1 MARSFRLDRSIRSAA
16 ILNVLVWG
24 LVLLVVGLWWG
35 SFMVEFVPRAV
46 LGPQAVGPDGLDA
59 VSWGSGRVVTVDAA
73 DVVPLGSEKV
83 GKRSYVHYFGLNVGD
98 RLLLVQSDSESLAAG
113 SVTGA
118 ARSLPRDLQAKAAL
132 NPSLVNGLLDAS
144 TDRFSGWYHL
154 FWGLLV
160 LILGIAV
167 WTSSNH
173 ALKPSSHPSYELL
186 TQGGQHAHHA
196 VEALEREI
204 EQQGVHVGPLWLSP
218 HWVVRSSAMA
228 FDLFRLDQLV
238 WAYKKITE
246 HKKLGVITV
255 SREIEVVIHLRD
267 GQTCEFSAKEDVC
280 NQALQLMAD
289 KLPWMAF
296 GHSEEL
302 EKLWKEN
309 RAGFVAAVDARR
321 TAPPAPVEA

>member
-1 MARSFRLDRSIRSAA
+1 MARTFRLDPAIRSAA

-24 LVLLVVGLWWG
+24 AVLLVSGLFWG
-35 SFMVEFVPRAV
+35 LFLVDFVPRAV
-46 LGPQAVGPDGLDA
+46 LGPQQVGPEQLDS
-59 VSWGSGRVVTVDAA
+59 VSWGSGRLVIVEAS

-83 GKRSYVHYFGLNVGD
+83 GKYSYVHYFGLNVGE
-98 RLLLVQSDSESLAAG
+98 RLLLVRSDSESVAAG
-113 SVTGA
+113 TLTGV
-118 ARSLPRDLQAKAAL
+118 ARSLPSDLQAKAAL
-132 NPSLVNGLLDAS
+132 NPHLVNGLLDVS

-160 LILGIAV
+160 LGFAIAV
-167 WTSSNH
+167 WTSIGH
-173 ALKPSSHPSYELL
+173 ALKPSSHPAYELL
-186 TQGGQHAHHA
+186 TRDGQHAQHA

-228 FDLFRLDQLV
+228 FDLFRLEQLV

-255 SREIEVVIHLRD
+255 SRDVEVVIHLRD

-280 NQALQLMAD
+280 NQALQMMAD

-296 GHSEEL
+296 GHSDEL

-309 RAGFVAAVDARR
+309 RAAFVAVVDARR
-321 TAPPAPVEA
+321 NAPPPEA